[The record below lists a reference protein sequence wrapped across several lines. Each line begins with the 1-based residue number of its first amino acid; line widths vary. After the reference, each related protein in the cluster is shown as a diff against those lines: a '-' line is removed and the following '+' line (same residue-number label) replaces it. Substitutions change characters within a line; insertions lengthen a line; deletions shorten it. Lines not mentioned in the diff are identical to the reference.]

1 MLYYMRQHAI
11 GEIHEHPLNGQHH
24 SAGRGKRHQAEVD
37 NLEQGDAK
45 NRLDNARADDVH
57 LGQSDL
63 LNPAATWKA

>member
-1 MLYYMRQHAI
+1 MRQHAI

-24 SAGRGKRHQAEVD
+24 SAGSGKRHQAEVD

-45 NRLDNARADDVH
+45 NRLDNARADDVR